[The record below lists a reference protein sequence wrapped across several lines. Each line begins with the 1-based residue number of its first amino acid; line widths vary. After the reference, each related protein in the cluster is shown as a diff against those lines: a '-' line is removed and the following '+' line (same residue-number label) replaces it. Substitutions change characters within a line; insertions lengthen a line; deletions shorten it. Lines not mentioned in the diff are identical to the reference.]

1 MHHSVMV
8 VKQLHEMN
16 KKLKKKKRKIRREDK
31 YRVLVE
37 LVTHC
42 PISEESSIVVSI
54 QIRADLINRIEKPE
68 TGN

>member
-1 MHHSVMV
+1 MHHSVV
-8 VKQLHEMN
+8 VVEQLHEKN
-16 KKLKKKKRKIRREDK
+16 KKLKKKIIREDK
-31 YRVLVE
+31 IGVLE

-42 PISEESSIVVSI
+42 PISEESSVVVSI